1 MKLKENKDIIETLI
15 EFLNDYS
22 IKSSLDPKN
31 SFEIFKK
38 GLNIPSDRII
48 VKYKDFINS
57 KNGNIK

>member
-38 GLNIPSDRII
+38 GLTNKEISEDI
-48 VKYKDFINS
+48 INS
-57 KNGNIK
+57 ILETNK